1 MAQSRSTDERASG
14 FRIGSTMMT
23 KGVSTSRCDRVYVLR
38 LYTSECGQQ
47 VQFYARGP
55 TEVGKV
61 SADLY
66 KDASSEWQFKF
77 LYVDIDGRIP
87 QRILLVKPQP
97 DLPSFSV
104 AGG

>member
-1 MAQSRSTDERASG
+1 MD
-14 FRIGSTMMT
+14 GSSQAIVVHTHP
-23 KGVSTSRCDRVYVLR
+23 VL
-38 LYTSECGQQ
+38 QQ

-66 KDASSEWQFKF
+66 KDASNEWQFKF

-87 QRILLVKPQP
+87 QRILLVDPQH
-97 DLPSFSV
+97 DLPSYS
-104 AGG
+104 AAS